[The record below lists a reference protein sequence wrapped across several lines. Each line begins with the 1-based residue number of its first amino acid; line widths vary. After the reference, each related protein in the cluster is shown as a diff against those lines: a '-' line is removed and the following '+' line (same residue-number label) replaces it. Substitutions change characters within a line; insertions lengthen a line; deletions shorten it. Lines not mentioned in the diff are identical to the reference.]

1 MDNIPHEERLAN
13 KTFPEELSKARLC
26 GVLWLPNSNSIKK
39 KTECLCIVGEGE
51 FVSRFGNFV
60 AVRDLCHHKFVREI
74 MYGDDE
80 HDEHQVKDSSVSSS
94 RPNII

>member
-26 GVLWLPNSNSIKK
+26 GVLWLPNSNSIQKLSA
-39 KTECLCIVGEGE
+39 CVGEGE

-60 AVRDLCHHKFVREI
+60 AVRDLYLHKFIREI
-74 MYGDDE
+74 M
-80 HDEHQVKDSSVSSS
+80 
-94 RPNII
+94 